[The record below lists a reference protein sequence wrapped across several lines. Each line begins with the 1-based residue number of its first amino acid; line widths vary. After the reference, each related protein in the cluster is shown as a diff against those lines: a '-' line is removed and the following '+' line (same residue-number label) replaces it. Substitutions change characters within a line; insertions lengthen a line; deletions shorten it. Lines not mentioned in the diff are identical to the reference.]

1 MIVNEGGKKLP
12 KLTTPGT
19 SADLLTGKELI
30 DQYGR
35 KIEGSMPI
43 NSNEAPIFD
52 TTELE
57 ESGRLRARAIY
68 RKGFYNG
75 GNSDASYYLPTQAGT
90 TITPGTETIT
100 AVPSGK
106 YTLGAVEVAGDSDL
120 KPENIKKYTYIFG
133 VGGTYDGPPRS
144 SKCTFIDKYTL
155 EIDENDMVSPTGSP
169 EEIGMFILVGLG
181 THTTDNSVFVVR
193 LMYGLKFDMEVN
205 DPEYPSTMDRFL
217 GCYEIPRPGDV
228 GDYQTKIPYKWDGQ
242 RLYMVNADNGKKHIK
257 LYAEMYQMYE
267 FSSEL
272 SYYITYLPGEDVPT

>member
-35 KIEGSMPI
+35 KVEGSMPI
-43 NSNEAPIFD
+43 ND
-52 TTELE
+52 KE
-57 ESGRLRARAIY
+57 EPLIVDKNLATLGWITATAIY
-68 RKGFYNG
+68 KDGYYEGGGFSKTYQ
-75 GNSDASYYLPTQAGT
+75 LPTQAGT
-90 TITPGTETIT
+90 TITPGTKTIT

-106 YTLGAVEVAGDSDL
+106 YTLGAVEVEGDSDL
-120 KPENIKKYTYIFG
+120 VPENIKNGAYIFG
-133 VGGTYDGPPRS
+133 VSGTYDGKPRS

-155 EIDENDMVSPTGSP
+155 EIDENDMMHPLGSP

-181 THTTDNSVFVVR
+181 QHTIDNDVFYVR

-217 GCYEIPRPGDV
+217 GCYEIPRAADHGE
-228 GDYQTKIPYKWDGQ
+228 YQTTFPYQWNGQ

-257 LYAEMYQMYE
+257 LYAETYQMYE